1 LVAGKL
7 TLADLIVSLA
17 LIEPLQTVLDG
28 GIRKAMKS
36 VSDWT

>member
-1 LVAGKL
+1 MVEGKIS
-7 TLADLIVSLA
+7 LADLIVSVA

-36 VSDWT
+36 ASDWT